1 MVTTLYPVGHNVY
14 ELYFFRFRLS
24 SLCPLCSPLHN
35 PHPPPFRARKA
46 SACWHPAF
54 QGVGCIHELP
64 NWYKRKNNGG
74 ISSRNNRYIAH
85 ILRRLRWMT
94 QTRLANLQKTRRTWY
109 TNPTALQQT
118 LPEMA
123 AGTTIFGKPIS
134 DITNP
139 ILEITE
145 EILYM

>member
-1 MVTTLYPVGHNVY
+1 MATTLYPVGHAVY
-14 ELYFFRFRLS
+14 EFYVYN
-24 SLCPLCSPLHN
+24 C
-35 PHPPPFRARKA
+35 
-46 SACWHPAF
+46 
-54 QGVGCIHELP
+54 GLP
-64 NWYKRKNNGG
+64 STNNN
-74 ISSRNNRYIAH
+74 ISH
-85 ILRRLRWMT
+85 LLWRLRWMT
-94 QTRLANLQKTRRTWY
+94 QTQLANLKKTRCTWY

-118 LPEMA
+118 LQDMA